1 MAMAIT
7 VGQFLNSHNVDFS
20 LTQHRHTDTSF
31 SSAISAHVPT
41 SQVAKAVMLKDQNG
55 EYLMAVVPSNRRV
68 MIDKIGRMMG
78 KQYFLIGEHELP
90 QIFQDCDPGAV
101 PSLGQAYKVNMLVDD
116 LLLEQDELYIESGD
130 HENLIHLDNKQFHK
144 VMHDIPHENISGYRM
159 MFSQEQESR
168 RGWDWE

>member
-1 MAMAIT
+1 MAMALK

-90 QIFQDCDPGAV
+90 QIFQDCDPGGSSFARA
-101 PSLGQAYKVNMLVDD
+101 SL
-116 LLLEQDELYIESGD
+116 
-130 HENLIHLDNKQFHK
+130 
-144 VMHDIPHENISGYRM
+144 
-159 MFSQEQESR
+159 
-168 RGWDWE
+168 